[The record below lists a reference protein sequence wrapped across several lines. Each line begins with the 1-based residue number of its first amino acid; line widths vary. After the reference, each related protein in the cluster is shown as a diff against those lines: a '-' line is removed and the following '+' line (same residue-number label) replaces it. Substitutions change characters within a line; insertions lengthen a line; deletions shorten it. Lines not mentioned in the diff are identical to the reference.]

1 MYAANLSFTQ
11 MRYYLRLLQE
21 RQMIEIMGGKWL
33 TSARGRDF
41 LKVYDDLQKII
52 ESGNEQEKVFTSE
65 EKRNGAY

>member
-1 MYAANLSFTQ
+1 
-11 MRYYLRLLQE
+11 
-21 RQMIEIMGGKWL
+21 MIEIMGGKWL